1 MAGTL
6 LLRGMLV
13 GIVAGLLCFS
23 FLKIVG
29 EPQVDRAIAF
39 ETRLDQAKVEAKA
52 QAPRAQGIA
61 VPKEEPEP
69 ELVSRRVQAGIG
81 LFTGVLVYNA
91 AFGGLFALVFA
102 FVYGRVGDFGPRATS
117 ALLAAAGLI
126 AVYVVPNLKYP
137 ANPPSVGDPA
147 TIGMRTA
154 LYFAMMAISLAA
166 MIASVVLRRR
176 LLARCGAWNAS
187 LIAGAA
193 YLIVMIAVGLRL
205 PAINEVPE
213 AIPGRRAL
221 AVQNCVVGGAADH
234 VGGHRCAL
242 RRADRARASA
252 LSAAE
257 SRYPGTCSSSAS
269 TVGSLIA
276 PEGPADPLRVPIT

>member
-39 ETRLDQAKVEAKA
+39 ETRLDQAEAKA
-52 QAPRAQGIA
+52 QALMAQGIA
-61 VPKEEPEP
+61 VPKEEPQP

-81 LFTGVLVYNA
+81 LFTGVMVYNA

-154 LYFAMMAISLAA
+154 LYFAMIAISLAA

-176 LLARCGAWNAS
+176 LLARRGAWNAS

-193 YLIVMIAVGLRL
+193 YLSVMIGVGLRL
-205 PAINEVPE
+205 PAINEVPKLFPAVVLWQFRIASLGAQLIMWATIGLLFGALTE
-213 AIPGRRAL
+213 RA
-221 AVQNCVVGGAADH
+221 
-234 VGGHRCAL
+234 HRHYRL
-242 RRADRARASA
+242 PKPDTPERVFRAPRPSA
-252 LSAAE
+252 H
-257 SRYPGTCSSSAS
+257 
-269 TVGSLIA
+269 
-276 PEGPADPLRVPIT
+276 